1 MQLKWLKPPSFQRID
16 LRDTW
21 VKVVF
26 PFPKP
31 GLLCKEII
39 TLRLL
44 PHVIKG
50 HTFSY
55 RPSSHL
61 KNLIQQTREI
71 AIITIASRVGLS
83 SSSTFDSEG
92 ELSEMCSEL
101 KTTLVVRDYRVI
113 FIQFTNQIWTPPDTN
128 WS

>member
-1 MQLKWLKPPSFQRID
+1 MFNIYNS
-16 LRDTW
+16 RDTW
-21 VKVVF
+21 VKIIF
-26 PFPKP
+26 PFPKS

-61 KNLIQQTREI
+61 EK
-71 AIITIASRVGLS
+71 
-83 SSSTFDSEG
+83 FDSADT
-92 ELSEMCSEL
+92 
-101 KTTLVVRDYRVI
+101 KTHYYLRLRGGAQVR
-113 FIQFTNQIWTPPDTN
+113 FSSATK
-128 WS
+128 SSKSLL